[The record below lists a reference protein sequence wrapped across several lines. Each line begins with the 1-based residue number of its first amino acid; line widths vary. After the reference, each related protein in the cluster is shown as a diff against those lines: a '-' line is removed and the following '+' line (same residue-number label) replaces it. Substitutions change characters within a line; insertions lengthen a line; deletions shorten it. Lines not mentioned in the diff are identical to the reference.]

1 MASIDD
7 RFVDRHP
14 SLHATFDRHAE
25 RAGYERDPATDEMSA
40 RRLLVGAAFT
50 HEYAVEGAALCN
62 PSIVAHPVQP
72 GNGDLAFVMSV
83 RGIGEGHVSSIGFRT
98 GVVCAT
104 GAIRLDTPGSLPRT
118 GDTTAGVHDRGVL
131 HRELAQLHD
140 DHENAAYVLDALP
153 EHFDDTQLLGR
164 IATLHADAAIRRHTA
179 TTIAHLEDLVGCSYT
194 VGFAAD
200 SELSER
206 ILWPHSPT
214 ECHGMED
221 ARFVEITDDSGPRY
235 ARPTRPSTARASSR
249 ACSPPTTSSPSPCHR
264 WPGRRRGA
272 RGSPCSP
279 DRSMA
284 ATPALTRADRETNSI
299 AYSDDM
305 RCWDS
310 THVVQRPRRAWEVLQ
325 LGNCGSPIETSDGWL
340 VLTHGVGPMRTYSI
354 GAILLDLDEPDRPVA
369 ELERPFLTP
378 DRSAGGY
385 VPNVVYSCGALR
397 HGDRLV
403 VPYGVGDQTIA
414 IATLSVSELISA
426 MQPIHTKEP
435 R

>member
-14 SLHATFDRHAE
+14 SLHATFERHAA
-25 RAGYERDPATDEMSA
+25 RAGYERDPAADGMPV

-72 GNGDLAFVMSV
+72 GNGDLAFVLERPRHR
-83 RGIGEGHVSSIGFRT
+83 RGPRVVDRLPNGGDRRHGGDPTRSPGEPSST
-98 GVVCAT
+98 GES
-104 GAIRLDTPGSLPRT
+104 TPG
-118 GDTTAGVHDRGVL
+118 VHHRSVL
-131 HRELAQLHD
+131 HRELAELHD
-140 DHENAAYVLDALP
+140 DHENAAYVLDPLP

-164 IATLHADAAIRRHTA
+164 IEALRADAAIRRHAA
-179 TTIAHLEDLVGCSYT
+179 TTIAHLEHLVACSYT
-194 VGFAAD
+194 VGFSAD

-206 ILWPHSPT
+206 VLWPHSPT
-214 ECHGMED
+214 ERHGMED
-221 ARFVEITDDSGPRY
+221 ADSSRSPTTAARAT
-235 ARPTRPSTARASSR
+235 ARPTRRSTGRTSSR
-249 ACSPPTTSSPSPCHR
+249 ACSPPMTSPPSPCHR

-279 DRSMA
+279 AGRRPLRGPDPCRSRDELDRLLRRHAVLGLDPRRPTA
-284 ATPALTRADRETNSI
+284 ASCVGGPPARQLRVADRDIRRLARAHARSRPD
-299 AYSDDM
+299 AHLFD
-305 RCWDS
+305 RCDPA
-310 THVVQRPRRAWEVLQ
+310 RPRRTPPRDRRARTAL
-325 LGNCGSPIETSDGWL
+325 P
-340 VLTHGVGPMRTYSI
+340 HAGP
-354 GAILLDLDEPDRPVA
+354 G
-369 ELERPFLTP
+369 
-378 DRSAGGY
+378 AGGY

-414 IATLSVSELISA
+414 IATLSVGELISA
-426 MQPIHTKEP
+426 MHPIHTKEP